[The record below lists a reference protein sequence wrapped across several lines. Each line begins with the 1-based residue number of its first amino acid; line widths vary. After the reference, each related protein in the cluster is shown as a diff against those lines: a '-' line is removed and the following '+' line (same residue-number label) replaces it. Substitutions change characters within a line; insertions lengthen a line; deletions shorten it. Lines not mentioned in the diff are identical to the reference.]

1 MVSHDYRLNSKPFC
15 PNCKAILDGATA
27 VTGIGH
33 PRPGDVTVCSYCAEI
48 LVFEEHEF
56 CGLFVQESSQN
67 SQTRIH
73 IRRRS

>member
-48 LVFEEHEF
+48 LVFEEHETR
-56 CGLFVQESSQN
+56 VRRIRKQES
-67 SQTRIH
+67 T
-73 IRRRS
+73 